1 MEQPEDRRYLDLS
14 KTKEAFE
21 AMKQRAF
28 EEERPIERRKLVT
41 AKDKSVPTLVRD
53 GSINPSPK
61 VIDKVLE
68 MHPAKSPLH
77 FVVSVIATM
86 GYSSIAAYDQAVTR
100 AERFHQNRPPQHRI
114 PTHIRQKL
122 ILKRLIEMCLAKKFG
137 TKAA

>member
-1 MEQPEDRRYLDLS
+1 M
-14 KTKEAFE
+14 
-21 AMKQRAF
+21 
-28 EEERPIERRKLVT
+28 

-53 GSINPSPK
+53 GSIDPSPK

-68 MHPAKSPLH
+68 IHPAKSPLH
-77 FVVSVIATM
+77 FVASVIATM
-86 GYSSIAAYDQAVTR
+86 GYSSIAAYDQAATR
-100 AERFHQNRPPQHRI
+100 AERFHQNRPPRQRI